1 MPTYNNKTIV
11 LHELIGLAVKVV
23 KSHDRSQV
31 GIHGTVIDETRN
43 TLLIRTEEGIV
54 KRVAKDIS
62 TFKFK
67 YGRKSFVVDGK
78 EINFRSWERIEK
90 SLRFYKKRRL

>member
-11 LHELIGLAVKVV
+11 LHELIGLSVTVI
-23 KSHDRSQV
+23 KSRDMSQV
-31 GIHGTVIDETRN
+31 GIHGAVIDETKN
-43 TLLIRTEEGIV
+43 TLLIKNDEGI
-54 KRVAKDIS
+54 RTVAKDIS

-67 YGRKSFVVDGK
+67 YGRKSFVVDGN

-90 SLRFYKKRRL
+90 SLKFYKRRKL

>member
-1 MPTYNNKTIV
+1 MPV
-11 LHELIGLAVKVV
+11 RVV

-31 GIHGTVIDETRN
+31 GIHGTVIDETKN
-43 TLLIRTEEGIV
+43 TLLVETPEGA

-62 TFKFK
+62 TFRFR
-67 YGRKSFVVDGK
+67 YGRKSFVVDGN

-90 SLRFYKKRRL
+90 GLKFYKRRKL

>member
-11 LHELIGLAVKVV
+11 LHELIGLTVDVV
-23 KSHDRSQV
+23 KSHDMSQI
-31 GIHGTVIDETRN
+31 GIHGTIIDETKN
-43 TLLIRTEEGIV
+43 TLLIRTEEGT

-62 TFKFK
+62 TFKFR
-67 YGRKSFVVDGK
+67 YGKKSFVVDGK

-90 SLRFYKKRRL
+90 SLKFYKKRKL

>member
-11 LHELIGLAVKVV
+11 LHELTGLGVKVV
-23 KSHDRSQV
+23 KSRDSSQV
-31 GIHGTVIDETRN
+31 GIHGTVIDETKN
-43 TLLIRTEEGIV
+43 TLLIKTSVGDKI
-54 KRVAKDIS
+54 VAKDIS

-67 YGRKSFVVDGK
+67 HGRNSFVVDGK

-90 SLRFYKKRRL
+90 SLKFYKRRKL